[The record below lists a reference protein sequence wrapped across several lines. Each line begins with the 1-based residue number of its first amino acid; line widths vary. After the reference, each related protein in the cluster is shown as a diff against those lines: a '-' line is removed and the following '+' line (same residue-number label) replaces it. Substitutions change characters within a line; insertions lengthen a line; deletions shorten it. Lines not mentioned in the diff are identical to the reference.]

1 MARKIL
7 LVDDDREFL
16 EALLPVLR
24 KEGYAVI
31 TAVEGV
37 QGSQIA
43 HQEKPDLIVMD
54 IILPAKDGLSI
65 MEDLGRSVDTMLIPV
80 IVMTGAREPEN
91 ERKAMELGAVAF
103 LQKPLEGADLVREI
117 KKALGE

>member
-24 KEGYAVI
+24 KEGYAFI